1 MRAQTSTII
10 RGAQSMY
17 EAVTNGIRVRVT
29 PNYVEEQSSPEE
41 GYFFWSYTVVI
52 VNESS
57 DTVQLKSRQWVI
69 TDANGRKETIRG
81 PGVVGQTPVIPPG
94 QSFTYTSG
102 CPLNTSSG
110 IMMGSYQMQLPDG
123 SLINVT
129 IPGFSLDSPFARRS
143 VN

>member
-69 TDANGRKETIRG
+69 TDANGRKETVRG